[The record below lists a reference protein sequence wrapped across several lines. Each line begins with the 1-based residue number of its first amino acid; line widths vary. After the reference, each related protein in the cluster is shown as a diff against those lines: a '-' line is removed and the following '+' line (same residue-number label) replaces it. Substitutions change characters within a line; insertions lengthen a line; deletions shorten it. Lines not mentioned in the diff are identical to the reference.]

1 MLVVRR
7 RAGQSVLIGDDIE
20 IQITEI
26 GPTKVMLGIK
36 APKTVPVMR
45 AEVKLTREQN
55 AAAAGAVPPG
65 SLAKLAS
72 ALRLR

>member
-26 GPTKVMLGIK
+26 GPTKVTLGIK
-36 APKTVPVMR
+36 APKTVAVMR

-55 AAAAGAVPPG
+55 AAAAEAVPPD